1 MLVVVVKPRAVL
13 FPGPFPYNTLPFG
26 DPRGFET
33 HIIKGKQ
40 LDGHYSLG
48 ERW

>member
-1 MLVVVVKPRAVL
+1 MLVGVVKLRAVL
-13 FPGPFPYNTLPFG
+13 FPGSFPYNTPPFG

>member
-13 FPGPFPYNTLPFG
+13 FPGSFPYNTLPFG

-40 LDGHYSLG
+40 LDGNYSLG